1 MVWVAEL
8 SWEDF
13 LMAPIGIERKK
24 KLPVIIVYDFII
36 LQSHC

>member
-8 SWEDF
+8 SWENF

-24 KLPVIIVYDFII
+24 KLLVIIIYDFII
-36 LQSHC
+36 L